1 MSDVNRDIEQ
11 WKHSLII
18 ADSFSTENIEELESH
33 LRDSMETLSEQGL
46 SEKEA
51 FLVARDRIG
60 ETAELTE
67 EFSKENSFM
76 VWGRRVLWMLMG
88 IVIFQVGLQLNTIAV
103 YLVSSLAV
111 LFRLPLGFMNIAS
124 IVIRVGLTCLL
135 VTVMIMGPMLYVKSQ
150 AIRNMLRGARKM
162 SIIFGIA
169 AVGVAIISMILPS
182 VYYAILA
189 RLKGAEEV
197 GGYLM
202 FDQVFRY
209 GYALLLVLIPI
220 VGIIILDWVIRK
232 KQMRMSVGG

>member
-88 IVIFQVGLQLNTIAV
+88 IVIFQVGLQLNTIA
-103 YLVSSLAV
+103 
-111 LFRLPLGFMNIAS
+111 I
-124 IVIRVGLTCLL
+124 T
-135 VTVMIMGPMLYVKSQ
+135 
-150 AIRNMLRGARKM
+150 
-162 SIIFGIA
+162 
-169 AVGVAIISMILPS
+169 
-182 VYYAILA
+182 
-189 RLKGAEEV
+189 
-197 GGYLM
+197 
-202 FDQVFRY
+202 
-209 GYALLLVLIPI
+209 
-220 VGIIILDWVIRK
+220 
-232 KQMRMSVGG
+232 